1 MIVIP
6 SLKDRKVAVM
16 GLGIAGLATVRALLE
31 SGARVMAW
39 DDNADS
45 RDAVE
50 KEGAEIADLM
60 AIDWQDVAC
69 LILSPGIPHTFPT
82 PHPIADAA
90 RAADVEIIC
99 DVELL
104 GRAQPDAT
112 YIGITGTNGKSTT
125 TALVGHI
132 LDAAGKN
139 TEVGGNLGPPVLGMR
154 PLGKEG
160 IYVLELSS
168 YQLERMSSIRFDV
181 AAFLNISADHLDRHG
196 GLKGYI
202 EAKRNIFKGQGAGDT
217 AVVGIDDAD
226 ARKEADAR
234 EKGDARL
241 VRVSGEGVP
250 EGGVGVEDGRLIDT
264 TGGRAEI
271 LDLSEI
277 RTLPGSHNHQNAAS
291 AYAICRAAGVDA
303 DTIAAAIRTFPG
315 LPHRQELVATIDGVS
330 WVNDSKATNTD
341 ATARAL
347 SSYER
352 IFWIA
357 GGLAKD
363 GGYAALEPW
372 LDNVAHAFLIGEA
385 AEQMANW
392 LGTRVPSELSGQLGT
407 AVTHAHSKSQGDA
420 GAVVL
425 LSPACASF
433 DQFKNF
439 GERGDTFRKL
449 ARDLA
454 AAREERAAS

>member
-1 MIVIP
+1 MIVVP

-16 GLGIAGLATVRALLE
+16 GLGIAGLATVRSLLE

-50 KEGAEIADLM
+50 KEGAEIADLL

-69 LILSPGIPHTFPT
+69 LVLSPGIPHTFPK
-82 PHPIADAA
+82 PHPVADAA

-132 LDAAGKN
+132 LEAAGKDI
-139 TEVGGNLGPPVLGMR
+139 EVGGNLGPPVLGMR
-154 PLGKEG
+154 PLDKDG

-202 EAKRNIFKGQGAGDT
+202 EAKQNIFKGQGAGDT

-241 VRVSGEGVP
+241 VRVSGESVP
-250 EGGVGVEDGRLIDT
+250 EGGVGVEDGCLIDA

-271 LDLSEI
+271 LDLSDI

-303 DTIAAAIRTFPG
+303 DTVAAAIRTFPG

-357 GGLAKD
+357 GGLAKE

-372 LDNVAHAFLIGEA
+372 LGNVAHAFLIGEA
-385 AEQMANW
+385 AEPMANW

-454 AAREERAAS
+454 AAHEERAAS